1 MSDYIVSF
9 DESGHPYISHA
20 FFRRQNQNESKKDH
34 KYYEKIKNGLKTRY
48 FYSKQE
54 WDAYQRN
61 RSAGTRSVSENGG
74 IYEGKGSD
82 KFRRGTVTTPG
93 RRPVGH
99 SKKVTGKSK
108 EGSVYKRGDGL
119 NSSTPVTGGTGF
131 APKNQKERE
140 YAEAVEALADYKKK
154 QAEAKRARKAKK
166 DNFKEYMKNVGL
178 QALAMH
184 VGAFEAVPPIKFEK
198 ANAKRDL
205 NASSE
210 AVKKAKREKREAAKT
225 FFKETGDFAQIALKE
240 VTDEKKEH
248 VTSFVNKYKDAL
260 ISELNEHFKK
270 N

>member
-1 MSDYIVSF
+1 MSDYVVSF
-9 DESGHPYISHA
+9 DEYGQPYISHA
-20 FFRRQNQNESKKDH
+20 FFRRQNQNGSKKDH
-34 KYYEKIKNGLKTRY
+34 KYYEKLKNGLKTRY

-61 RSAGTRSVSENGG
+61 RSAG
-74 IYEGKGSD
+74 
-82 KFRRGTVTTPG
+82 TTPG

-240 VTDEKKEH
+240 VTDEKKEQ

>member
-61 RSAGTRSVSENGG
+61 RSAGAVTA
-74 IYEGKGSD
+74 SD
-82 KFRRGTVTTPG
+82 

-99 SKKVTGKSK
+99 SKKVTGKAK

-119 NSSTPVTGGTGF
+119 NSSTPATGGSGF

-154 QAEAKRARKAKK
+154 QVETKRARKAKK

-184 VGAFEAVPPIKFEK
+184 VGAFEAVPPIKFNK
-198 ANAKRDL
+198 SNAKRDF

-210 AVKKAKREKREAAKT
+210 ATKKAKQEQREAAKR

-240 VTDEKKEH
+240 VTDEKKEQ
-248 VTSFVNKYKDAL
+248 VSSFLKKYKNIL
-260 ISELNEHFKK
+260 MKNLNK
-270 N
+270 

>member
-1 MSDYIVSF
+1 MSDYVVSF
-9 DESGHPYISHA
+9 DESGQPYISHA
-20 FFRRQNQNESKKDH
+20 FFRRQNQNGSKKDH
-34 KYYEKIKNGLKTRY
+34 KYYEKLKNGLKTRY

-61 RSAGTRSVSENGG
+61 RSAGT
-74 IYEGKGSD
+74 
-82 KFRRGTVTTPG
+82 VTAPG

-99 SKKVTGKSK
+99 SKKVTGEAK
-108 EGSVYKRGDGL
+108 EGSIYKRGDGL

-154 QAEAKRARKAKK
+154 QAEVKRARKAQK

-184 VGAFEAVPPIKFEK
+184 VGAFEAVPPIKFNK
-198 ANAKRDL
+198 SNAKRDL
-205 NASSE
+205 NASGE
-210 AVKKAKREKREAAKT
+210 VAKKAKQEQREAAKR

-240 VTDEKKEH
+240 VTDEKKEQ
-248 VTSFVNKYKDAL
+248 VSSFLKKYKNIL
-260 ISELNEHFKK
+260 MKNLNK
-270 N
+270 

>member
-1 MSDYIVSF
+1 MSDYIMSF
-9 DESGHPYISHA
+9 DESGQPYISHA
-20 FFRRQNQNESKKDH
+20 FFRRQNQNGSKKDH
-34 KYYEKIKNGLKTRY
+34 KYYEKLKNGLKTRY

-61 RSAGTRSVSENGG
+61 RSTGA
-74 IYEGKGSD
+74 
-82 KFRRGTVTTPG
+82 VTTPDG
-93 RRPVGH
+93 RPVGH
-99 SKKVTGKSK
+99 AKKITGEVK

-119 NSSTPVTGGTGF
+119 NSSTPATGGTGF

-154 QAEAKRARKAKK
+154 QVETKRARKAKK

-198 ANAKRDL
+198 ANTKRDL

-210 AVKKAKREKREAAKT
+210 AVKKAKREQREAAKT
-225 FFKETGDFAQIALKE
+225 FLKETGEFAQIVLKE
-240 VTDEKKEH
+240 VTDEKKEQ
-248 VTSFVNKYKDAL
+248 VSSFLKKYKNTL
-260 ISELNEHFKK
+260 MKNLNK
-270 N
+270 